1 VFRST
6 AAKPGQFS
14 IINDSA
20 NTTAQSIPQSINT
33 LVGERVCLRRTRL
46 GLSRQK
52 LSKFLRIDVSELAA
66 HETGAKRMNA
76 NLLLRAAEI
85 LDVPPDYFFRDKAD
99 PANQADVD
107 GDHRRVKAA

>member
-1 VFRST
+1 VFTSE
-6 AAKPGQFS
+6 AAKPRHFS
-14 IINDSA
+14 IINESTS
-20 NTTAQSIPQSINT
+20 TTAERINT
-33 LVGERVCLRRTRL
+33 LIGERVCLTRTWL

-52 LSKFLRIDVSELAA
+52 LSKSLRIDVSELAA

-85 LDVPPDYFFRDKAD
+85 LDVPPDYFFRYRAD

-107 GDHRRVKAA
+107 GHKRPAKAA